1 MSKRLLLV
9 STCSI
14 LALGACGGH
23 TTAPEADPTAFVAV
37 VADVLSEP
45 VAPGTIARV
54 LVLHPGQPE
63 PADRSNVQI
72 SAGTTI
78 MKRTPSGDLVPGT
91 IDDVQAGRTARFNIE
106 NIELQS
112 YPRQVFATRV
122 ELPLRAATSP

>member
-1 MSKRLLLV
+1 MWRRILLV
-9 STCSI
+9 GACSS
-14 LALGACGGH
+14 LALAACGSH
-23 TTAPEADPTAFVAV
+23 TTAPDDDPTAFSAV

-45 VAPGTIARV
+45 VASGTVARV

-63 PADRSNVQI
+63 PIDRSIVHI
-72 SAGTTI
+72 SAATTI
-78 MKRTPSGDLVPGT
+78 VKRTPSGRLAPGT

-122 ELPLRAATSP
+122 ELQSRAAAGR